1 MFKIAK
7 RVLLSWTLPA
17 LAAMASPAS
26 MAAEPAGLIYRTGK
40 EVVFEVT
47 SNGLSRITFQGRSL
61 ATGEWSVFNAESW
74 FSRGATNGPVQSS
87 RFQERTLEVLSPA
100 HSIVRQRKDDLVCI
114 FDYRFTGDDVT
125 ISARVEN
132 HHPDAPIEV
141 TGFSGLTFTFDRPP
155 AGLHHAMHPTYSQAH
170 GTRICHPSIQNPI
183 GGSWAADSLVGVG
196 FSPWKTGLERTLI
209 LLDYGSW
216 EPNRRDNDPVRK
228 LLYFCPVPIP
238 PRGARTFDLRIRVSP
253 DRDWKHL
260 LEPYR

>member
-1 MFKIAK
+1 LGQKSAAL
-7 RVLLSWTLPA
+7 RARRSALANVELGAVVGCALTWTLPA

-26 MAAEPAGLIYRTGK
+26 MAAEPAALIYRTGE

-74 FSRGATNGPVQSS
+74 FSHGATNGPVRSG

-100 HSIVRQRKDDLVCI
+100 HAIVRQRKDDLVCI
-114 FDYRFTGDDVT
+114 FDYRFTGEDVT

-155 AGLHHAMHPTYSQAH
+155 AGLHHAMHPRRSSTSTPTIRA
-170 GTRICHPSIQNPI
+170 I
-183 GGSWAADSLVGVG
+183 GRCSGAALT
-196 FSPWKTGLERTLI
+196 P
-209 LLDYGSW
+209 
-216 EPNRRDNDPVRK
+216 
-228 LLYFCPVPIP
+228 
-238 PRGARTFDLRIRVSP
+238 
-253 DRDWKHL
+253 
-260 LEPYR
+260 